1 MAAGHR
7 LNTPQKITLKIL
19 VRKLT
24 MYVAELRASKLWQQ
38 MLDGLWVSK
47 HNLNI
52 SKENY
57 WVSNESAR
65 WVIPHQVRARKYW
78 LVYEIGEFFYW
89 HRLAKPTSRLGY
101 AYVIMYTQK
110 VGLNYLAM
118 H

>member
-1 MAAGHR
+1 
-7 LNTPQKITLKIL
+7 
-19 VRKLT
+19 
-24 MYVAELRASKLWQQ
+24 MYVAELRASKLWQE
-38 MLDGLWVSK
+38 MLDGLWVTK

-78 LVYEIGEFFYW
+78 LVYEIGELFYW

-110 VGLNYLAM
+110 SGIKLLSHALTATAINEIIVEDGTWAQNNWCD
-118 H
+118 